1 MSEEDY
7 DYFTMSVRDSL
18 GIILW
23 SSVGTLVVVGSILAV
38 AL

>member
-7 DYFTMSVRDSL
+7 DYFTQSMRDAL
-18 GIILW
+18 ATILW
-23 SSVGTLVVVGSILAV
+23 TSVFTCMVVGLILAV

>member
-23 SSVGTLVVVGSILAV
+23 TSVVTCAVVGLILAV